1 MNHWKA
7 NRPNKQRRPTY
18 GIRGLA
24 NIYPK
29 RPFNQTSTVM
39 ARTKCRCKTLTSIS
53 PPLLTP
59 ALHSL
64 SPTNFSSPSIA
75 TQLPSNPLVRSCCTL
90 GGMPVTDSSLAFSW
104 PMLQDGE
111 IRRSAE
117 RSGGAL
123 VEGPGTVIM
132 RGMSGI
138 VCRDIL
144 IALVSC
150 VFC

>member
-7 NRPNKQRRPTY
+7 NRPNKRRPAY

-29 RPFNQTSTVM
+29 RPFNQISTVM

-64 SPTNFSSPSIA
+64 LPTNFSSPSIA

-90 GGMPVTDSSLAFSW
+90 GGMPVTGSSLAFSW

-123 VEGPGTVIM
+123 VEGPGTVIV
-132 RGMSGI
+132 RGMSGA

-144 IALVSC
+144 IALVSG

>member
-1 MNHWKA
+1 MDKQGLRMELEA
-7 NRPNKQRRPTY
+7 SRIFTKETIKGGKYINRT
-18 GIRGLA
+18 
-24 NIYPK
+24 
-29 RPFNQTSTVM
+29 
-39 ARTKCRCKTLTSIS
+39 TKYRCKRLTSIS

-75 TQLPSNPLVRSCCTL
+75 TQLPSNPLVRSLCTL
-90 GGMPVTDSSLAFSW
+90 GGMPVTGSSLAFSW

-111 IRRSAE
+111 IRRSAK
-117 RSGGAL
+117 RSGGAF
-123 VEGPGTVIM
+123 VEWPGTVIM
-132 RGMSGI
+132 RGMSGA